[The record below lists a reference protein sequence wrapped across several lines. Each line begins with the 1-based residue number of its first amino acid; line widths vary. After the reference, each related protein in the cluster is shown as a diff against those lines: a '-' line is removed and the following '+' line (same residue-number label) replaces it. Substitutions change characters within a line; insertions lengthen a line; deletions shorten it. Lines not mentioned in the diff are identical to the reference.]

1 MVQDA
6 AKISKPVIFKPL
18 NAPVPISVNEN
29 QSGRPLTVAGQKVA
43 SIEDSWRIDDEWW
56 RQARIER
63 MYWSVTL
70 ESGRGMT
77 IFRDGVEK
85 KWYKQG
91 YS

>member
-1 MVQDA
+1 MLQNA
-6 AKISKPVIFKPL
+6 AKISKPVTFKPL
-18 NAPVPISVNEN
+18 NTPVSISVNEN
-29 QSGRPLTVAGQKVA
+29 QSGRPISVAGQKVA

-63 MYWSVTL
+63 MYWSVML
-70 ESGRGMT
+70 ESGRGVT
-77 IFRDGVEK
+77 IFRDGVDK

>member
-6 AKISKPVIFKPL
+6 AKISKPVIFKSL

-29 QSGRPLTVAGQKVA
+29 QSGRPLSVAGQKVA

-63 MYWSVTL
+63 MYWLVML

-85 KWYKQG
+85 RWYRQG